1 MSQTFKIARPPAT
14 PRTPIGLGPTIFA
27 GVAIVGLFFG
37 GIGVWAATAP
47 LGSAVIAPGTV
58 VVESYRKT
66 ISHLEGG
73 IIADILVRD
82 GDVVTNGQQLIRLDN
97 TRAKATLDLLGGR
110 LTTGRALEAR
120 LMAERDGD
128 DFIDFGDSLVD
139 RLDEKKVTDAIDGQI
154 NVFKARRAALIS
166 QIEIEESGIAQLL
179 AEIEGLERQIRAETT
194 QLALITD
201 EIEIVEDLVDN
212 GLARAPRLRE
222 LQRKAAEIDGNRG
235 QRQASIARAKQAIA
249 GARLRITDLQ
259 ITRVNEAAEQLPN
272 VQSELSDLLE
282 RITAAQDI
290 LARTAVIAPLDGT
303 VVGLR
308 KHTPGGVIAPGEPL
322 LEIVPSGDTLVIE
335 AQVDPAD
342 IELVYVGLNAR
353 VRLTSFSMRQALPL
367 AGIVTSISAD
377 RLTDD
382 RTLRDYYL
390 ARIELTDDQEKLQA
404 GTTPYPGMPAE
415 VMIRTGSQS
424 ALEYILKPVSDSLNR
439 AFREE

>member
-139 RLDEKKVTDAIDGQI
+139 RLMKRRSPTRSTARSTSS
-154 NVFKARRAALIS
+154 RRAA
-166 QIEIEESGIAQLL
+166 
-179 AEIEGLERQIRAETT
+179 
-194 QLALITD
+194 
-201 EIEIVEDLVDN
+201 
-212 GLARAPRLRE
+212 RL
-222 LQRKAAEIDGNRG
+222 
-235 QRQASIARAKQAIA
+235 
-249 GARLRITDLQ
+249 
-259 ITRVNEAAEQLPN
+259 
-272 VQSELSDLLE
+272 
-282 RITAAQDI
+282 
-290 LARTAVIAPLDGT
+290 
-303 VVGLR
+303 
-308 KHTPGGVIAPGEPL
+308 
-322 LEIVPSGDTLVIE
+322 
-335 AQVDPAD
+335 
-342 IELVYVGLNAR
+342 
-353 VRLTSFSMRQALPL
+353 
-367 AGIVTSISAD
+367 
-377 RLTDD
+377 
-382 RTLRDYYL
+382 
-390 ARIELTDDQEKLQA
+390 
-404 GTTPYPGMPAE
+404 
-415 VMIRTGSQS
+415 
-424 ALEYILKPVSDSLNR
+424 
-439 AFREE
+439 